1 MSAPPTPQRSAS
13 ESLTSRFK
21 RNPIRGLTLGG
32 GRPASPSTTTN
43 STGRVTPTRS
53 ATRDSSTPPPTTRS
67 RSSIIPSALQRRIS
81 STVAPSS
88 TKASSSKAPSS
99 EAVND
104 LDIKS
109 APSTTEQGS
118 IDAPK
123 EDISADVSGH
133 ARALSGSTVE
143 SEPPMTPPPAPA
155 AEPLPISKPEDLTS
169 DSPHDGA
176 SIASSRSPSRLRRQ
190 VSNLSRRSVSRSIRR
205 LSLLGPA
212 SPPQAETASIH
223 AQGEMQKSLSR
234 SPSISSLRR
243 HAASPEPIPT
253 KTAEST
259 STPEPVSEPE
269 APKAVDSESE
279 VGQPEVIPQV
289 AQTEAPQI
297 EAPQTKVP
305 EPVVEEPEPEHQPEV
320 RTEVQPAVVSTPQES
335 TPASSVNAQSSNE
348 PPASRPVEPHTPIK
362 PSMSRNASTTS
373 FGRSPTP
380 DKPDTK
386 RRSTFTKWAR
396 KSIDRRPSVS
406 GSPGLVRS
414 PSRGPVDD
422 ESDTESVKER
432 ERKWGTGLPV
442 PDPPAPKKSEDNMK
456 RRFSLGR
463 RDSAKSPNDS
473 PVESDKKSGWGKVIR
488 AVTKA
493 KKEKADSS
501 ASTPEASSLDVST
514 ELAESRP
521 SLVIPERLYNDQRPL
536 SAIVESPVAP
546 LNPHMLVR
554 SQSPEQVFG
563 APVPAGAIDSPV
575 VVKAETTSP
584 EMSPVMVTID
594 SDTSGMDS
602 AAENLQALDA
612 VAAEVQ
618 TPVETIT
625 EEPSQSVEVE
635 QPQDSPAPAE
645 ETPVAVEEVSVPEIV
660 APEAEA
666 PTIPVAETTNTPTP
680 APAPANLM
688 SPVSPNSPSSS
699 PWDAGIEREI
709 ARARPPRQSNGG
721 PSTSNRRGSPA
732 PSIIGVKRKHPDE
745 PTEVGKARV
754 RYLPGECDSEPEQN
768 TVSLNVDGHLDW
780 AVSPAI
786 QLAVTLSLV
795 LPRRKRDVANPS
807 NRKRG
812 GWWPLRRGQRTEMR
826 FNAIRGVND
835 ETPIVSKT
843 WAVPAA
849 VRTTAKVVTAPARW
863 MFHFFVPRE
872 ADEEDLEDEA
882 APRRFEFSLSPSP
895 EPDLECPR

>member
-32 GRPASPSTTTN
+32 GRPVSPSTTTS

-81 STVAPSS
+81 STIAPSS

-190 VSNLSRRSVSRSIRR
+190 VSNISRRSVSGSIRR

-521 SLVIPERLYNDQRPL
+521 SLMIPERLYNDQRPL

-563 APVPAGAIDSPV
+563 APVPVGAMDSPV

-584 EMSPVMVTID
+584 ELSPVMVTID
-594 SDTSGMDS
+594 SDASGMDS
-602 AAENLQALDA
+602 AVENLQALDA

-618 TPVETIT
+618 PPVETIA

-666 PTIPVAETTNTPTP
+666 PTIPVAETTTPTP

-709 ARARPPRQSNGG
+709 ARARRPASPMAALRPPTAEAALLPAS
-721 PSTSNRRGSPA
+721 SESRGSILTNLRKLARPA
-732 PSIIGVKRKHPDE
+732 
-745 PTEVGKARV
+745 
-754 RYLPGECDSEPEQN
+754 C
-768 TVSLNVDGHLDW
+768 DW

-826 FNAIRGVND
+826 FNAIRGVSD

-849 VRTTAKVVTAPARW
+849 VRTTAKVVTAPAS
-863 MFHFFVPRE
+863 E
-872 ADEEDLEDEA
+872 TDEEDLEDEA